1 MRRLWLLMALL
12 VAGCTQLPL
21 TPQDLQARKFEAVPG
36 MSVIYLVRD
45 YPDFSEVQTTVYL
58 GEDIIL
64 KTYPGTYYRWEVPPG
79 EHRIRG
85 AAFDTGA
92 IRLTTAPGGLYFVQ
106 QRVTVFFMGN
116 PSSYF
121 QVVPDPPGRAAV
133 QRAVLLTPDR
143 STF

>member
-1 MRRLWLLMALL
+1 
-12 VAGCTQLPL
+12 
-21 TPQDLQARKFEAVPG
+21 

-45 YPDFSEVQTTVYL
+45 DPDFSDVQATVYL
-58 GEDIIL
+58 DDEVIL

-92 IRLTTAPGGLYFVQ
+92 IQLKTEPGGLTFVQ
-106 QRVTVFFMGN
+106 QRVTRFFMGN

-133 QRAVLLTPDR
+133 LRSVLLAPDR